1 MNTELEQPASKCVGC
16 QTQQV
21 DNVKLDSLW
30 TTPKICL
37 IHVKHIPHT
46 LLKMSTDH
54 AILG

>member
-1 MNTELEQPASKCVGC
+1 MYTELEQPASKCVGC
-16 QTQQV
+16 KTQQV

-46 LLKMSTDH
+46 L
-54 AILG
+54 